1 MRILHGL
8 ARFIRTEE
16 GDVKCLQGIEP
27 PEFRLHV
34 GASASAFTT
43 TAILLRFSRSSTDR
57 RLTTDKAMGAARDS
71 GAAHTD
77 SLVTATKKRTRNAY
91 PLSYKDDGIM
101 VLLCS
106 SRLFFEVVQ
115 KER

>member
-1 MRILHGL
+1 
-8 ARFIRTEE
+8 
-16 GDVKCLQGIEP
+16 
-27 PEFRLHV
+27 
-34 GASASAFTT
+34 
-43 TAILLRFSRSSTDR
+43 
-57 RLTTDKAMGAARDS
+57 MGAARDS